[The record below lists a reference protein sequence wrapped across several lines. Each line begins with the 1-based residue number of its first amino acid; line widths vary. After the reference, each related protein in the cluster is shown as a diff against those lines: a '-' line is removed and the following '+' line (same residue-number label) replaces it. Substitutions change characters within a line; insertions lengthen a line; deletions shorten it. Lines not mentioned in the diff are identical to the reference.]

1 MAIPVNIVGAVNL
14 APVVILGGA
23 EIITAG
29 GVTTLELT
37 TLASDEMGEI
47 GWGTGQS
54 AEAVAQTERVAE
66 SVTEETVRELAR
78 KGVTRHWVEEQ
89 LAKYT
94 KTLAEK
100 ARALDNKQ
108 LLPRKALMEKI
119 LSLWRGK

>member
-1 MAIPVNIVGAVNL
+1 MV
-14 APVVILGGA
+14 
-23 EIITAG
+23 
-29 GVTTLELT
+29 LT
-37 TLASDEMGEI
+37 R
-47 GWGTGQS
+47 Q
-54 AEAVAQTERVAE
+54 
-66 SVTEETVRELAR
+66 
-78 KGVTRHWVEEQ
+78 WVEEQ